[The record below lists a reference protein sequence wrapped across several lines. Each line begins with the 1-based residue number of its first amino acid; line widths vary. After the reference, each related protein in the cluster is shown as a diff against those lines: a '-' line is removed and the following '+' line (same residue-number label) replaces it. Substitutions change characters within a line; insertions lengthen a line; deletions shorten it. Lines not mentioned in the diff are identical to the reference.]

1 MQLPQIKN
9 IFVSELQQVY
19 DSAEAV
25 NLMWWAIQEITSK
38 PKKELLVSE
47 NIEVSPEKITEV
59 LSLLKSGK
67 PIQYIFNK
75 AYFFDLEFYVDEHV
89 LIPRPETEELVQWII
104 TDHSKTESI
113 NIIDLCTGSGC
124 IAISLK
130 HNLPHTKVS
139 ALDVSEKA
147 IEIATK
153 NAVSINLEI
162 DFDCNDL
169 FKLNTTEQFDIIVSN
184 PPYVCEKEKA
194 LMHKNVLDYE
204 PHIALF
210 VEDDDA
216 LIFYKVIA
224 KFGLTNLKPAG
235 IIYLEINESLAK
247 ETAAIFIQ
255 FGYHSTEIRKD
266 LNGKERMI
274 RVTK

>member
-19 DSAEAV
+19 DSTEAV

-59 LSLLKSGK
+59 VSLLKSGK

-104 TDHSKTESI
+104 SDHSNAENIS
-113 NIIDLCTGSGC
+113 IIDLCTGSGC

-130 HNLPHTKVS
+130 NNLPHTKVS
-139 ALDVSEKA
+139 ALDVSEEA

-162 DFDCNDL
+162 DFVCNDL

-194 LMHKNVLDYE
+194 LMHKNVLDHE

-210 VEDDDA
+210 VDDA

-247 ETAAIFIQ
+247 ETADIFIQ
-255 FGYHSTEIRKD
+255 FGYHSTEIRND

>member
-19 DSAEAV
+19 DSTEAV

-59 LSLLKSGK
+59 VSLLKSGK

-104 TDHSKTESI
+104 SDHSNAENIS
-113 NIIDLCTGSGC
+113 IIDLCTGSGC

-130 HNLPHTKVS
+130 NNLPHTKVS
-139 ALDVSEKA
+139 ALDVSEEA

-162 DFDCNDL
+162 DFVCNDL

-194 LMHKNVLDYE
+194 LMHKNVLDHE

-210 VEDDDA
+210 VDDA

-224 KFGLTNLKPAG
+224 KFGFDG
-235 IIYLEINESLAK
+235 S
-247 ETAAIFIQ
+247 
-255 FGYHSTEIRKD
+255 
-266 LNGKERMI
+266 
-274 RVTK
+274 